1 MDEHLLLSLTSW
13 PDPDPQITSLS
24 SLIPRIQSERGPF
37 KNVTEDSLNE
47 EIAAAEK
54 LPDHDATHEDD
65 QTPLPATADDQPNP
79 RETLALRKQELIK
92 LIEHAQFDAMSA
104 LDFVSLLLSSVRPTH
119 AEASMSRHLRDSISS
134 GTLGSDSIRK
144 KDSTQSEK
152 ADSETISKGW
162 RSESLVQSASSLFN
176 AASRLTQESEREQMY
191 WEDVLDVKREG
202 WAICRVPRE
211 PQSLGVRF
219 GFSEAGADEK
229 YRGLG
234 VLRKGTDGAIT
245 MQDLLGHGTLARG
258 SVRVRVSRD
267 GQLTGTSEP
276 FEDVIHTSGITSMI
290 QNSRNYAYEHELF
303 LEIAREARTLA
314 NLGFRNVDEAV
325 TFELGTNSTVII
337 DMMSNADIP
346 AAETT
351 SDQDNELAQGLSTA
365 LRLLLSHAHR
375 QNLKKRR
382 LPPSLLTQRLIA
394 NPPLNLLR
402 PIVSH
407 LRHKSNTDEFKTSAS
422 NLIGYAKSAGL
433 SAHLTLENCHNCL
446 SRDINNAE
454 DAVDSLTGLLESK
467 ATLYLPG
474 SWKIV
479 VLIQTLLGPSVFGT
493 RFAVHTS
500 HDGSCATL
508 LGANSF
514 SSQAEV
520 QRYLQWCLERSVI
533 NYIAGRITEWE
544 QIAMSNEM
552 TKAGQ
557 QTQYKRLRVEVEN
570 EHLAVRWTIGGGED
584 ENHTW
589 TGEEGALSLEA
600 LIMSI

>member
-1 MDEHLLLSLTSW
+1 MDDRLLLSLVSW
-13 PDPDPQITSLS
+13 PDPDPHKTSLS

-54 LPDHDATHEDD
+54 LSDQDATHDDD
-65 QTPLPATADDQPNP
+65 QVPVLAATTDDQPNP
-79 RETLALRKQELIK
+79 RETLALKKQELIK

-104 LDFVSLLLSSVRPTH
+104 LDFVSLLLSGVRPAH
-119 AEASMSRHLRDSISS
+119 AETSMTRHLKENVGS

-144 KDSTQSEK
+144 KDSTEAEK

-162 RSESLVQSASSLFN
+162 RSESLVQSASSLLS
-176 AASRLTQESEREQMY
+176 AASRLAQESERERMY
-191 WEDVLDVKREG
+191 WEDVLDVKKDG

-219 GFSEAGADEK
+219 GFSEAGAEEK

-245 MQDLLGHGTLARG
+245 MQDLGHGNLNRS
-258 SVRVRVSRD
+258 SVRVQVSRK
-267 GQLTGTSEP
+267 GQVTGASKP
-276 FEDVIHTSGITSMI
+276 FADDTLASGITSMI

-325 TFELGTNSTVII
+325 TFELGADSAVII
-337 DMMSNADIP
+337 DMTSNADIS
-346 AAETT
+346 ALETT
-351 SDQDNELAQGLSTA
+351 CDEDNELAQGLSTA
-365 LRLLLSHAHR
+365 LHLLLSHAHR
-375 QNLKKRR
+375 QNLKRRR
-382 LPPSLLTQRLIA
+382 LPPPLLTQRPTP
-394 NPPLNLLR
+394 NPPLYLLR

-407 LRHKSNTDEFKTSAS
+407 LRHQSNTNEFKSSAS
-422 NLIGYAKSAGL
+422 SLISYAKSAGL
-433 SAHLTLENCHNCL
+433 NASLTLEKCHNCL
-446 SRDINNAE
+446 SRDIRDVDA
-454 DAVDSLTGLLESK
+454 AVDSLLGLLESK
-467 ATLYLPG
+467 ATVRFPG
-474 SWKIV
+474 SWKAT
-479 VLIQTLLGPSVFGT
+479 VLVQTLLAPSIFGT
-493 RFAVHTS
+493 RFVVHTA

-508 LGANSF
+508 MGTNSF

-533 NYIAGRITEWE
+533 NYISSRITTWE

-552 TKAGQ
+552 TQVGEQ
-557 QTQYKRLRVEVEN
+557 SQYKRLRVEVEN
-570 EHLAVRWTIGGGED
+570 EHLAVRWTVGGGED
-584 ENHTW
+584 ENHRW

-600 LIMSI
+600 LIRSI

>member
-1 MDEHLLLSLTSW
+1 MDDHLLLSLTSW
-13 PDPDPQITSLS
+13 PDPDPQTISLS

-47 EIAAAEK
+47 EIVAAEK
-54 LPDHDATHEDD
+54 LSDEDAIRDD
-65 QTPLPATADDQPNP
+65 DPTPLPITADDQPNP
-79 RETLALRKQELIK
+79 RETLALKKQELIK

-104 LDFVSLLLSSVRPTH
+104 LDFVSLLLSNVRPTH
-119 AEASMSRHLRDSISS
+119 AEASMSRHLKDTISS
-134 GTLGSDSIRK
+134 GTLGSDSVRK
-144 KDSTQSEK
+144 KDSTQAEK
-152 ADSETISKGW
+152 TDSETISKGW
-162 RSESLVQSASSLFN
+162 RSESLVQSASSLLN
-176 AASRLTQESEREQMY
+176 AASRLAQESEREQMY

-245 MQDLLGHGTLARG
+245 MQDLLSHGTLNRG
-258 SVRVRVSRD
+258 SVRVRVSR
-267 GQLTGTSEP
+267 GGRVTGTSKP
-276 FEDVIHTSGITSMI
+276 FEDDTQTSGITGMI

-325 TFELGTNSTVII
+325 TFELATDSTIII
-337 DMMSNADIP
+337 DMTSNADISVL
-346 AAETT
+346 ETT
-351 SDQDNELAQGLSTA
+351 SDNDNELAQGLSTA
-365 LRLLLSHAHR
+365 LHLLLSHAHR
-375 QNLKKRR
+375 QSLMKRR
-382 LPPSLLTQRLIA
+382 LPPSLLTQRPTP

-407 LRHKSNTDEFKTSAS
+407 LRHRSNTDEFEASAS
-422 NLIGYAKSAGL
+422 RLISYAKSAGL
-433 SAHLTLENCHNCL
+433 SARLTLEKCHNCL
-446 SRDINNAE
+446 SKDIEDAE
-454 DAVDSLTGLLESK
+454 DAVDSLIGLLESK
-467 ATLYLPG
+467 ATIYLPG
-474 SWKIV
+474 SWKLV
-479 VLIQTLLGPSVFGT
+479 VLTQTLLGPSIFGT
-493 RFAVHTS
+493 RFAVHTA

-508 LGANSF
+508 MGTNSF

-533 NYIAGRITEWE
+533 NYITGRIIEWE

-552 TKAGQ
+552 TKAGEQ
-557 QTQYKRLRVEVEN
+557 AQYKRLRVEVEN
-570 EHLAVRWTIGGGED
+570 EHLAVRWTVGGGED
-584 ENHTW
+584 ENHRW
-589 TGEEGALSLEA
+589 TGGEGSPSLEA
-600 LIMSI
+600 LIRSI